1 MKELDGQFNSGDSD
15 AELVDALRSLQP
27 LAPQVDWGAIHAARS
42 GSEEEAIEASA
53 GVVGK
58 TSNFGSNLMV
68 WWSGVACGAVVAGL
82 LMQWFVISDLQSKV
96 RSYEEK
102 KTGAL
107 STFEP
112 HSAAI
117 ARDSD
122 KDKDTRDDFKPVRIG
137 PSLTVRSF
145 RAGAF
150 LTGLD
155 QIDQLESADI
165 GSSEDGNDSLA
176 FRGSLIDG
184 ADEVPPVV
192 GRLELLEQLLS
203 DIR

>member
-1 MKELDGQFNSGDSD
+1 MKEQDGQFDSGESD

-27 LAPQVDWGAIHAARS
+27 LAPRVDWEAIHAARS
-42 GSEEEAIEASA
+42 GSEEEPFEASA
-53 GVVGK
+53 GAVGK

-82 LMQWFVISDLQSKV
+82 LVQWFVISDLQWKV
-96 RSYEEK
+96 RRYEDS

-107 STFEP
+107 GTIEHKS
-112 HSAAI
+112 SAMAK
-117 ARDSD
+117 DSGQ
-122 KDKDTRDDFKPVRIG
+122 DTETRGDFKTFRIG
-137 PSLTVRSF
+137 PSLTVRSY

-155 QIDQLESADI
+155 QIDQLVSADI

-176 FRGSLIDG
+176 FRGNLIDE

>member
-1 MKELDGQFNSGDSD
+1 MKELDGQFDSGDSD

-27 LAPQVDWGAIHAARS
+27 LAPKVDWGAIHAARS

-82 LMQWFVISDLQSKV
+82 LMQWFVISDLQWKV
-96 RSYEEK
+96 RRYEDK

-107 STFEP
+107 GTIERQ
-112 HSAAI
+112 SAAM
-117 ARDSD
+117 AKDSD
-122 KDKDTRDDFKPVRIG
+122 RDTDTPGDFTPFRIS
-137 PSLTVRSF
+137 PSLTVRSY

-165 GSSEDGNDSLA
+165 GSIEDGNDSLA
-176 FRGSLIDG
+176 FRGNLIDE

-192 GRLELLEQLLS
+192 GRWELLEQLLS

>member
-1 MKELDGQFNSGDSD
+1 MKELDGQFDSGDSD

-27 LAPQVDWGAIHAARS
+27 LAPKVDWGAIHAARS
-42 GSEEEAIEASA
+42 GSEGEAIEASA

-96 RSYEEK
+96 RSYEDK
-102 KTGAL
+102 KIGAL
-107 STFEP
+107 RTFERQ
-112 HSAAI
+112 AAEV
-117 ARDSD
+117 AKDSD
-122 KDKDTRDDFKPVRIG
+122 KDTDTAGDFRPFRIS
-137 PSLTVRSF
+137 PSLTVRSYRDGVF
-145 RAGAF
+145 M
-150 LTGLD
+150 TGLD

-165 GSSEDGNDSLA
+165 GSIEDGNDSLA
-176 FRGSLIDG
+176 FRGNLIHE

-192 GRLELLEQLLS
+192 GRWELLEQLLS

>member
-1 MKELDGQFNSGDSD
+1 MKDLDGQFGTGESD

-27 LAPQVDWGAIHAARS
+27 LAPQVNWVAIHAARS
-42 GSEEEAIEASA
+42 GSEEEAIVASA
-53 GVVGK
+53 GVGK
-58 TSNFGSNLMV
+58 TSNFGSNSML
-68 WWSGVACGAVVAGL
+68 WWSGVACGAIAAGL

-107 STFEP
+107 STFAP

-137 PSLTVRSF
+137 PSLTVRSL

-155 QIDQLESADI
+155 QIDQLECADI
-165 GSSEDGNDSLA
+165 GSSEDRNDSLA
-176 FRGSLIDG
+176 FRGNLIDG

>member
-1 MKELDGQFNSGDSD
+1 MKELDGQFDSGDSD

-27 LAPQVDWGAIHAARS
+27 LAPKVDWGAIHAARF
-42 GSEEEAIEASA
+42 GCEKLPA
-53 GVVGK
+53 GMTVRGEVVPQYR
-58 TSNFGSNLMV
+58 SSSVV
-68 WWSGVACGAVVAGL
+68 WWSGVACGAIAAGL

-96 RSYEEK
+96 RSYEDK

-107 STFEP
+107 GTIERQ
-112 HSAAI
+112 SAEMAK
-117 ARDSD
+117 DSD
-122 KDKDTRDDFKPVRIG
+122 RDTDTPGDFTPFRIS
-137 PSLTVRSF
+137 PSLTVRSY

-155 QIDQLESADI
+155 QIAQLESADI
-165 GSSEDGNDSLA
+165 GSIEDGNDSLA
-176 FRGSLIDG
+176 FRGNLIHE

-192 GRLELLEQLLS
+192 GRFELLEQLLS